1 MVTVVSLDCLIIKH
15 DYFFFALKAFA
26 EVYFI
31 TCIDS
36 YVRKSPNINTTL
48 FKKNKYIAVL
58 TLLAMNLLVQ
68 MMSGL

>member
-15 DYFFFALKAFA
+15 DFFFFFALKAFA

-36 YVRKSPNINTTL
+36 YASRSPNISTTL

-58 TLLAMNLLVQ
+58 TLLAMNFLV
-68 MMSGL
+68 